1 MLTFPSGDANGDLQ
15 EQYDAAAADTIGT
28 VLGIEAGIG
37 VRYFFMTDRIRPH
50 LQVGTSYMRLT
61 LSTVSD
67 EVCTGNTVTW
77 RVQQRSELFCSSKY
91 RGLHLQPGL
100 EWVLRVTSH
109 CISMQTPN
117 TGSSSMLRTISP
129 RHGCWRQFL
138 PLRKNHETLSLC
150 LLAPLSLGF
159 LSACSITDSGSGTE
173 TMCANVSVSYSRRL
187 GSKFCTAT
195 LNTPGGLPVENATIV
210 LTDGD
215 GTSNNQAQM
224 TRTTCPYR
232 SFDGYVEE
240 LYLSITSP
248 QDGELDAV
256 LAGPTRHVI
265 VSPLHSSTVSLSD
278 VLDGLRVVWNAEHG
292 LKADEVVLRV
302 PEKTQGFGE
311 DDDEVE
317 NFVYQLLFDKDKGLE
332 RFLETA

>member
-1 MLTFPSGDANGDLQ
+1 
-15 EQYDAAAADTIGT
+15 
-28 VLGIEAGIG
+28 
-37 VRYFFMTDRIRPH
+37 
-50 LQVGTSYMRLT
+50 MR
-61 LSTVSD
+61 
-67 EVCTGNTVTW
+67 
-77 RVQQRSELFCSSKY
+77 
-91 RGLHLQPGL
+91 
-100 EWVLRVTSH
+100 
-109 CISMQTPN
+109 
-117 TGSSSMLRTISP
+117 
-129 RHGCWRQFL
+129 
-138 PLRKNHETLSLC
+138 
-150 LLAPLSLGF
+150 
-159 LSACSITDSGSGTE
+159 
-173 TMCANVSVSYSRRL
+173 ANVSVSYKFE
-187 GSKFCTAT
+187 GSDQSLCTAT

-215 GTSNNQAQM
+215 GTEL
-224 TRTTCPYR
+224 TTLVADDDNDGTYTG

-302 PEKTQGFGE
+302 PETTQGFGE

-317 NFVYQLLFDKDKGLE
+317 NFVYQSGSMEDKGSGTVPGDRLNE
-332 RFLETA
+332 SEAIQVLRRNFVKLAGGYEGSLFSSSYLVENRIAID